1 MSRPAAGNAQIDQ
14 RRIGAIVIGA
24 SAGGVDALSTLL
36 PALRAQ
42 STAPVFIVL
51 HLPREKPS
59 LLADIF
65 AVKCARP
72 VREAQDKEPVAPGTI
87 YFAPPDYHLLIDRS
101 RRLAPSL
108 ALSIDGLVN
117 FSRPAIDV
125 LFESAADVYG
135 ECLLGIVLTGGNHD
149 GAVGLAAVQ
158 QAGGQT
164 IVQDPADAQLSFM
177 PEAALERVTP
187 TAVMPLAPL
196 AALFASL

>member
-1 MSRPAAGNAQIDQ
+1 MTTTAAGSAHIDP

-36 PALRAQ
+36 PALKAQ
-42 STAPVFIVL
+42 ATAPVFIVL

-65 AVKCARP
+65 AAKCALP
-72 VREAQDKEPVAPGTI
+72 VREAQDKEPIAPGTI
-87 YFAPPDYHLLIDRS
+87 YFAAPDYHLLIDRGH
-101 RRLAPSL
+101 RLTPSL

-149 GAVGLAAVQ
+149 GAAGLAAVQ
-158 QAGGQT
+158 QCGGQT

-177 PEAALERVTP
+177 PEAALQRITP
-187 TAVMPLAPL
+187 TAVMPLARL
-196 AALFASL
+196 AELFASL